1 MPKIFTTAFLNAAG
15 DDEKRSLIKLF
26 NVWAMFLN
34 PDVLHNISQHLNL
47 PEYVRHYILHNFK
60 DARLMQDSE
69 RQKIS
74 DFKRRFLPSAL
85 PEEVRVSGNFKTGSE
100 VNYQHE
106 MLIEQQ
112 NRASG
117 RHGHSQQM

>member
-1 MPKIFTTAFLNAAG
+1 
-15 DDEKRSLIKLF
+15 
-26 NVWAMFLN
+26 
-34 PDVLHNISQHLNL
+34 
-47 PEYVRHYILHNFK
+47 
-60 DARLMQDSE
+60 MQDSE

-85 PEEVRVSGNFKTGSE
+85 PEEVRASGNFKTGSE
-100 VNYQHE
+100 VNYQQE